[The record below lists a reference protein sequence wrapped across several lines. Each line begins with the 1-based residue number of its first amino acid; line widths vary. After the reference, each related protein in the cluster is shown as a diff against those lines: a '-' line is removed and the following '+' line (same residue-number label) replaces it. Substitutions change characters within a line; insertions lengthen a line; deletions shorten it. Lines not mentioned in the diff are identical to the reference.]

1 MLHSRLLRYLD
12 EVARVGSIR
21 KAAQNLNVSAS
32 SVNRRIILLEE
43 HMGTPIFHRLPRRL
57 RLTAAGELVIA
68 HIRETLKG
76 HRRMEA
82 RIEQLRGVSRG
93 NVRICAMHG
102 IAGGV
107 LPPILAKFHRDHPG
121 IVTTVTASVV
131 EGVVQAL
138 LTGDAH
144 IGLAYAMPEH
154 PNLTATAIYRTRLGA
169 VVAPHHPLARRQ
181 AVRLADCL
189 EYPTVLADPSLT
201 IHRKMIDAFSAADID
216 FHPDYVTNSVELMK
230 STARSHH
237 AVTFLSR
244 IDVAEDVR
252 ERALVF
258 VPIVG
263 GRLPAQSLALVR
275 HERSPVNPAVSLLE
289 EAIRAALSILEQ
301 DTIVKPR

>member
-1 MLHSRLLRYLD
+1 
-12 EVARVGSIR
+12 
-21 KAAQNLNVSAS
+21 
-32 SVNRRIILLEE
+32 
-43 HMGTPIFHRLPRRL
+43 MGTPIFHRLPKTL

-68 HIRETLKG
+68 HIRETLKE

-121 IVTTVTASVV
+121 IVATVTASVV
-131 EGVVQAL
+131 EGVVQSL

-154 PNLTATAIYRTRLGA
+154 PSLTVTAIYRTSLGA
-169 VVAPHHPLARRQ
+169 VVAPDHPLARRQ

-189 EYPTVLADPSLT
+189 DYTTVLADQNLT
-201 IHRKMIDAFSAADID
+201 IHKLMTDAFAAADIE

-230 STARSHH
+230 SMARTHQ

-263 GRLPAQSLALVR
+263 RRVQAQSLALVR

-289 EAIRAALSILEQ
+289 EAIRGAIRVVEDETLI
-301 DTIVKPR
+301 DGR